1 MEYNRSRRSSTQ
13 NAYFGMSEEQRNRDM
28 DILRFKLGHM
38 KASIDN
44 TPPRTY
50 VAPPP
55 AVRDRMDPREQR
67 RRSLSPAGGERRSNQ
82 DSGVPYFSNTGG
94 DVTRRAP
101 SKVSVVSRSSKYG
114 LKKSEATLYTNFVR
128 LLTSLDSTSS
138 LSILNDALLD
148 AQESQLLASYT
159 GIDSGAKP

>member
-101 SKVSVVSRSSKYG
+101 SNPPACACTNVVIRRVVRPAMPTHSHPHSVRVGHHTAGAGVQVLVMGPRSQ
-114 LKKSEATLYTNFVR
+114 
-128 LLTSLDSTSS
+128 
-138 LSILNDALLD
+138 
-148 AQESQLLASYT
+148 QESVA
-159 GIDSGAKP
+159 AMAVAARWC